1 MGPGGPGLDT
11 SWCRRGSELLA
22 ELMPDEPEVL
32 SLLALLL
39 LTAARRPARIDDHGE
54 AVLLADQDRSRWDQR
69 MLAEGA
75 SLLSEAARRTGGV
88 AGPYQLQA
96 HLAACHSTAPT
107 WQDTDWGRR

>member
-1 MGPGGPGLDT
+1 
-11 SWCRRGSELLA
+11 
-22 ELMPDEPEVL
+22 
-32 SLLALLL
+32 
-39 LTAARRPARIDDHGE
+39 
-54 AVLLADQDRSRWDQR
+54 